1 MYIESYHKEVSSMR
15 SVVQRAKEAK
25 VYVEGEIVGAI
36 DHGLMVLVGV
46 EPDDEQVD
54 LEFMADKI
62 ANLRIF
68 EDENDK
74 MNLSVKDVGG
84 KILLVSQ
91 FTLMGDCRK
100 GRRPNFMGAARP
112 EKANPTFEALKTKLE
127 TQYDLEVETGKF
139 GAHMK
144 VDFVNDGPV
153 TLLLDSKKIF

>member
-1 MYIESYHKEVSSMR
+1 MR
-15 SVVQRAKEAK
+15 SVVQRAKQAK
-25 VYVEGEIVGAI
+25 VFVEGEIVGEI
-36 DHGLMVLVGV
+36 EDGLMVLVGV
-46 EPDDEQVD
+46 EPDDENSD
-54 LEFMADKI
+54 LDFMADKI

-84 KILLVSQ
+84 SILLVSQ

-112 EKANPTFEALKTKLE
+112 EKANPTFEALRERLE
-127 TQYDLEVETGKF
+127 NSYDLEVQTGKF

-144 VDFVNDGPV
+144 VDFINDGPV
-153 TLLLDSKKIF
+153 TILLDSKKNF